1 MQTALLN
8 IHLFKP
14 MKTKLKIVFLA
25 LCTAL
30 AFASCVTPSQVNYLQ
45 DMRHGSQIELEN
57 KFQARICPYDELD
70 IYVFGPVDDEKL
82 VKPFNLSNISIGT
95 SSGGQR
101 GAYLVDVNGDIQFP
115 VLGSVHVAGLTRLE
129 LQDTLKHRLER
140 ESLLNQAVVMVRFAN
155 FKIFFLG
162 AEGGKSITITN
173 ERCTFLE
180 ALALC
185 GDLSVYTS
193 RNKIA
198 VMREIDGKMVMRYL
212 DPRSSSVFQDPF
224 FMLQQNDFIITQN
237 YNTSTTRQ
245 EARNFVSMWVSTAM
259 STITLVLTVINLINR

>member
-1 MQTALLN
+1 MKMRLIKPLL
-8 IHLFKP
+8 LVVLCG
-14 MKTKLKIVFLA
+14 TLA
-25 LCTAL
+25 LT
-30 AFASCVTPSQVNYLQ
+30 SCVTPSQVNYLQ

-57 KFQARICPYDELD
+57 KFQAKICPYDELD
-70 IYVFGPVDDEKL
+70 IYVFGPSGEEDL
-82 VKPFNLSNISIGT
+82 AKPFNISSKNIG
-95 SSGGQR
+95 SGGAQR

-115 VLGSVHVAGLTRLE
+115 VLGNIHVAGMTRLE
-129 LQDTLKHRLER
+129 LQDNIKHRLES
-140 ESLLNQAVVMVRFAN
+140 ENLLNQAVIMVRFAN

-185 GDLSVYTS
+185 GDLSIYTS

-245 EARNFVSMWVSTAM
+245 EARNFVSMWATTAM
-259 STITLVLTVINLINR
+259 STITLVLTLINLIKK

>member
-1 MQTALLN
+1 MKSIYRLL
-8 IHLFKP
+8 L
-14 MKTKLKIVFLA
+14 VA
-25 LCTAL
+25 LCATI
-30 AFASCVTPSQVNYLQ
+30 AFTSCVTPSQVNYLQ

-57 KFQARICPYDELD
+57 KFQAKICPYDELD
-70 IYVFGPVDDEKL
+70 IYVFGPSGSEEL
-82 VKPFNLSNISIGT
+82 AKPFNISSSNISAGT
-95 SSGGQR
+95 MNRR
-101 GAYLVDVNGDIQFP
+101 GAYLVDVNGNIQFP
-115 VLGSVHVAGLTRLE
+115 VLGTMHVAGMTRLE
-129 LQDTLKHRLER
+129 LQDAITNRLDSDNLLK
-140 ESLLNQAVVMVRFAN
+140 SAVVMVRFAN

-162 AEGGKSITITN
+162 AEGGKSITISN

-185 GDLSVYTS
+185 GDLSVYTN

-198 VMREIDGKMVMRYL
+198 VMREVNGKMVMRYL

-259 STITLVLTVINLINR
+259 STLTLALTIMNLLKK

>member
-1 MQTALLN
+1 MKMRLIKPLLLVALCG
-8 IHLFKP
+8 
-14 MKTKLKIVFLA
+14 TLA
-25 LCTAL
+25 LT
-30 AFASCVTPSQVNYLQ
+30 SCVTPSQVNYLQ

-57 KFQARICPYDELD
+57 KFQAKICPYDELD
-70 IYVFGPVDDEKL
+70 IYVFGPSGEEDL
-82 VKPFNLSNISIGT
+82 AKPFNISSKNIG
-95 SSGGQR
+95 SGGAQR

-115 VLGSVHVAGLTRLE
+115 VLGNIHVSGMTRLE
-129 LQDTLKHRLER
+129 LQDNIKQRLES
-140 ESLLNQAVVMVRFAN
+140 ENLLNQAVIMVRFAN

-185 GDLSVYTS
+185 GDLSIYTS

-245 EARNFVSMWVSTAM
+245 EARNFVSMWATTAM
-259 STITLVLTVINLINR
+259 STITLVLTLINLIKK

>member
-1 MQTALLN
+1 MKKIAK
-8 IHLFKP
+8 IIIISLFGS
-14 MKTKLKIVFLA
+14 
-25 LCTAL
+25 L
-30 AFASCVTPSQVNYLQ
+30 AFASCVTPTQVNYLQ

-57 KFQARICPYDELD
+57 KFQAVICPYDELD
-70 IYVFGPVDDEKL
+70 IYVFDSGGDDKL
-82 VKPFNLSNISIGT
+82 VKPFNIG
-95 SSGGQR
+95 SSTINTYSTNRR

-115 VLGSVHVAGLTRLE
+115 VLGKIHVSGLTRLQ
-129 LQDTLKHRLER
+129 LQDTIQKRLSEQ
-140 ESLLNQAVVMVRFAN
+140 SYLMQPVIMVRFAN

-185 GDLSVYTS
+185 GDLSVYTN

-245 EARNFVSMWVSTAM
+245 EARNFVSIWVNTAM
-259 STITLVLTVINLINR
+259 STITLVLTVINLLNSKR

>member
-1 MQTALLN
+1 MKMRLIRPLLLVALCG
-8 IHLFKP
+8 
-14 MKTKLKIVFLA
+14 TLA
-25 LCTAL
+25 LT
-30 AFASCVTPSQVNYLQ
+30 SCVTPSQVNYLQ

-57 KFQARICPYDELD
+57 KFQAKICPYDELD
-70 IYVFGPVDDEKL
+70 IFVFGPSGEEDL
-82 VKPFNLSNISIGT
+82 AKPFNISSKSIG
-95 SSGGQR
+95 SSGAQR

-115 VLGSVHVAGLTRLE
+115 VLGNIHVAGMTRLE
-129 LQDTLKHRLER
+129 LQDNIKHRLES
-140 ESLLNQAVVMVRFAN
+140 ENLLNQAVVMVRFAN

-185 GDLSVYTS
+185 GDLSIYTS

-237 YNTSTTRQ
+237 YNTSTTRM
-245 EARNFVSMWVSTAM
+245 EARNFVSMWATTAM
-259 STITLVLTVINLINR
+259 STITLVLTIINLLKK